1 MSDRTPLMP
10 KATAVWLVQNTSLAF
25 DQIAEFCGL
34 HHLEVKG
41 IADGDV
47 AQGIRGLDPIA
58 NGQLTRDEIAKGEKS
73 GGHKLKLAVTKVEIP
88 VVKTKRGPRYT
99 PVSRRHDRPNAVLWL
114 LKSHAELKDSQIMRL
129 IGTTKPTIA
138 AIRERSHWN
147 SQNLVPQDPVTLG
160 ICSQVD
166 LDAEVAKAS
175 ARTSKDKSEQP
186 QPVEPAGLTLQPAE
200 RMIPGM
206 IPGTGPQPDFS
217 PPPTAA
223 SVRSSEAAE
232 EARVLAQLQ
241 KIPKKSAGEDDLG
254 DEPNT
259 G

>member
-1 MSDRTPLMP
+1 MSQRPPLMP

-58 NGQLTRDEIAKGEKS
+58 NGQLTRDEIARGEKN
-73 GGHKLKLAVTKVEIP
+73 HDHALKLAVTKVEVP
-88 VVKTKRGPRYT
+88 VVKTKKGPRYT

-114 LKSHAELKDSQIMRL
+114 MKNHPEMKDAQIMRL
-129 IGTTKPTIA
+129 VGTTKPTIA
-138 AIRERSHWN
+138 AIKNREHWN

-175 ARTSKDKSEQP
+175 ERAIKEGRGQP
-186 QPVEPAGLTLQPAE
+186 AVEPAGVTLQPTD
-200 RMIPGM
+200 RMIPGA
-206 IPGTGPQPDFS
+206 GPQPDFDL
-217 PPPTAA
+217 PVAPTKAEI
-223 SVRSSEAAE
+223 RSAEAEEEAAMLARLQQIPAKKE
-232 EARVLAQLQ
+232 EAD
-241 KIPKKSAGEDDLG
+241 EEG
-254 DEPNT
+254 DEPT
-259 G
+259 SG